1 FFELLRFMQKF
12 LVVLQYACLAFGL
25 YLIYS
30 VSMSLYTQQFELM
43 ELVADIGTILICI
56 DLGVFLFTSRGKQSI
71 SMEEYAKQLEQ
82 PPSKLVYVTRKLGH
96 LGILL
101 IITSWTVQMVNS

>member
-1 FFELLRFMQKF
+1 MQKF
-12 LVVLQYACLAFGL
+12 LVVLQYTCIAFAL

-30 VSMSLYTQQFELM
+30 VGMSLYTQQFELM

-56 DLGVFLFTSRGKQSI
+56 DLGVFLYTSKGKSGI
-71 SMEEYAKQLEQ
+71 SMEEYAKRLEQ

-101 IITSWTVQMVNS
+101 IITSWIVPMINS